1 MRNSVKSKLLVSL
14 LWLVVWI
21 CFNKIVE
28 GLGLT
33 SSNSVLAHLVEGLF
47 CVLIAQ
53 VMCSSKGIRW
63 LVLGMLT
70 ILLLSQFNVVSLLS
84 YLINIALFWLTWQMG
99 PIRRGKP
106 AAKIIKKIKLA
117 RGHIL
122 R

>member
-1 MRNSVKSKLLVSL
+1 MRSLKAKIVVSL
-14 LWLVVWI
+14 LWVVVWI
-21 CFNKIVE
+21 CFNQIVE

-53 VMCSSKGIRW
+53 VMCSSKGIRY

-70 ILLLSQFNVVSLLS
+70 ILLLCQFNLVSLLS
-84 YLINIALFWLTWQMG
+84 YLINIALFVITWQMG
-99 PIRRGKP
+99 PIRRVKT
-106 AAKIIKKIKLA
+106 AKVKKRIKLA
-117 RGHIL
+117 KGHIL

>member
-1 MRNSVKSKLLVSL
+1 MRNLKNKIILSL

-21 CFNKIVE
+21 SFNKIMQ
-28 GLGLT
+28 GLNLV
-33 SSNSVLAHLVEGLF
+33 SSRDILSLNVEGLF
-47 CVLIAQ
+47 CILIAQ
-53 VMCSSKGIRW
+53 VMCSSKSIRY

-99 PIRRGKP
+99 PIRRVKP
-106 AAKIIKKIKLA
+106 AKIRKKIKLA
-117 RGHIL
+117 KGHIL